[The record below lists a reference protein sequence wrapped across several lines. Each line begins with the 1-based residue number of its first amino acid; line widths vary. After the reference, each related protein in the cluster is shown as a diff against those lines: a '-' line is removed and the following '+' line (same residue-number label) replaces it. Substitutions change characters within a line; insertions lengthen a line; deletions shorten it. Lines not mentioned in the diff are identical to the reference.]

1 MCPLVLSCREDTIL
15 LQSSLG
21 GVKGREGDTYDNIL
35 YEIIKQIKMRNELL
49 IISMMMQQV

>member
-1 MCPLVLSCREDTIL
+1 M
-15 LQSSLG
+15 
-21 GVKGREGDTYDNIL
+21 REGENKSWKSLRGECEENIL